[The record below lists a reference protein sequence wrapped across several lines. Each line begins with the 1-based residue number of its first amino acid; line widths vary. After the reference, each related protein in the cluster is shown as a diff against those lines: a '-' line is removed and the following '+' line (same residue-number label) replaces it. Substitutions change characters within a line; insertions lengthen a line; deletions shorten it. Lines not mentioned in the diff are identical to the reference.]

1 MAKKCNQCGKDF
13 KPRYNGDFNR
23 KFCYSDKCVDI
34 EVKAALSKSNKV
46 TVQQW
51 EDSTKKNRTTPT
63 AKKIN
68 PKKYLQ
74 EQVNLLARKI
84 DEHFGYEC
92 IDCDRVLEY
101 GTANAVH
108 GAHRENVQ
116 GHENIRFNL
125 HNIHASTLFC
135 NKYNTEHKTGY
146 DIKLVSRYGQEYH
159 DYVHQLNLEYKVLK
173 LNELEIK
180 QALKIVRK
188 LNRDFKTHLTG
199 NLKWSNSTTLKKNL
213 DGAMLRAYFND
224 LIGIYK

>member
-1 MAKKCNQCGKDF
+1 MKEIKLKKCINCPKEF
-13 KPRYNGDFNR
+13 KQFNST
-23 KFCYSDKCVDI
+23 KIVCSTKCAI
-34 EVKAALSKSNKV
+34 EHAKSKSKKV

-173 LNELEIK
+173 LNELEVK

-188 LNRDFKTHLTG
+188 LNRDFQTHLTG
-199 NLKWSNSTTLKKNL
+199 RL
-213 DGAMLRAYFND
+213 DGAMLRAYFNN